1 MTGENILQ
9 LAEKHPG
16 EHYILVA
23 QVSKNNASWKGPWD
37 CAELV
42 TWIIYQTSA
51 KFYECN
57 NSLGNP
63 DLRGAYTGYW
73 RDHAEKTGKINA
85 LQQAIK
91 IPGAAISPDYIIY
104 RFIGTRCQKW

>member
-9 LAEKHPG
+9 LSKKNPG
-16 EHYILVA
+16 EHYILGA
-23 QVSKNNASWKGPWD
+23 KVSKNNASWKGPWD

-42 TWIIYQTSA
+42 TWIIYQISA
-51 KFYECN
+51 KLYECN

-63 DLRGAYTGYW
+63 DLADAFTYW
-73 RDHAEKTGKINA
+73 RDHAEKTEKINA
-85 LQQAIK
+85 FQQAIK

-104 RFIGTRCQKW
+104 RFIGTRYQKW